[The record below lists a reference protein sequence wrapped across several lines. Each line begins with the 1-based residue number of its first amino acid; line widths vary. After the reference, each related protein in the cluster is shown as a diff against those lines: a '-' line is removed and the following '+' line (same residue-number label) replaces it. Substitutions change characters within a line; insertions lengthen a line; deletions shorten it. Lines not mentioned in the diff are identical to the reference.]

1 MLSHPDLRILSH
13 PDLSIELILVS
24 RRQLIHG
31 RLSGNQVEFHPPWS
45 IDPLKFVEQCSR
57 CDACIDSCPQ
67 QILKRNNQGYPVVDF
82 STSGCTF
89 CAACAESCKTG
100 SLSLMAFIGDYPW
113 SVKAQ
118 ITESCINYS
127 GIVCRICADT
137 CISSAISFRINSGA
151 AVIPEID
158 LDACTG
164 CGECYRHCPKKAI
177 KVIPI

>member
-1 MLSHPDLRILSH
+1 M
-13 PDLSIELILVS
+13 VS

-31 RLSGNQVEFHPPWS
+31 VLSDNRVEFHPPWS
-45 IDPLKFVEQCSR
+45 IDPLKFVELCNR

-67 QILKRNNQGYPVVDF
+67 HILKKNDQGYPIVDF
-82 STSGCTF
+82 SASGCNF

-100 SLSLMAFIGDYPW
+100 SLSLMAFIGENPW
-113 SVKAQ
+113 LVKAR
-118 ITESCINYS
+118 ITKSCINYS
-127 GIVCRICADT
+127 GIVCQICANACND
-137 CISSAISFRINSGA
+137 SAIHFRINSDA

-177 KVIPI
+177 QVNPIEPGL